1 MRALR
6 FSPNTLA
13 IPLVSLLAAAGCGG
27 GDGDTD
33 GLFTSTS
40 SSSGGTSVGGSGGAG
55 GDGGASAG
63 GMGGSGGDGGSGG
76 SGGDAGAGAG
86 GMGGSGG
93 TGGSGGSGPACAP
106 EGPFDGAPVEA
117 QAEQWTWVPVP
128 EAKCRSGSSTGFGI
142 RINPQS
148 TKLVI
153 YLEGGGACF
162 NGTTC
167 NLNTG
172 SYGQNNFD
180 NWKNGGGN
188 NGLFSKSNAAN
199 SVKDWSFVYVPYCTG
214 DVHAGN
220 APGADV
226 PGGLSPKNQQFVGYA
241 NIGHYLKRIIPT
253 FKNVTEVLLT
263 GVSAGGFGAFY
274 NYDRVAQAFCPTPVA
289 LIDDSGPPMG
299 DTYMA
304 PCLQKRWRDLFN
316 FADTIPADCVE
327 CSLPNGGGLA
337 NAWKLLGQK
346 YPEASLGLISSDKD
360 NTISQFYGYGK
371 NNCQNID
378 GVFPSALSGAEY
390 TAGLEE
396 IRESFLEQSPAWS
409 SYFVSATTHT
419 YLGGNGYYNTNVD
432 GTPLSEWVKGIVD
445 GAAATHIGP

>member
-6 FSPNTLA
+6 FSPCTLA
-13 IPLVSLLAAAGCGG
+13 IPLVSLLAATGCGG
-27 GDGDTD
+27 GDTD
-33 GLFTSTS
+33 LFNNPTS
-40 SSSGGTSVGGSGGAG
+40 SSSGTSVGGAG

-63 GMGGSGGDGGSGG
+63 GMGGTGGDGGGMGG
-76 SGGDAGAGAG
+76 AGGGAG
-86 GMGGSGG
+86 GMGGAGAGGSGA
-93 TGGSGGSGPACAP
+93 GGSGGNGAACAP

-117 QAEQWTWVPVP
+117 EAGKWTWVPVP
-128 EAKCRSGSSTGFGI
+128 EAKCRSGSSTGFGV
-142 RINPQS
+142 RINPES

-153 YLEGGGACF
+153 FFEGGGACF

-167 NLNTG
+167 NLNPS

-180 NWKNGGGN
+180 NWKNGGGT
-188 NGLFSKSNAAN
+188 NGIFSTSNAAN

-220 APGADV
+220 APDSDV
-226 PGGLSPKNQQFVGYA
+226 PGNLSPKSQQFVGYA

-253 FKNVTEVLLT
+253 FKNATEVLLT

-289 LIDDSGPPMG
+289 LIDDSGPPMS
-299 DTYMA
+299 DTYMS
-304 PCLQKRWRDLFN
+304 PCLQQRWRELYN
-316 FADTIPADCVE
+316 FEATLPADCVE

-346 YPEASLGLISSDKD
+346 YPDASLGLISSDKD

-378 GVFPSALSGAEY
+378 GLFPTSLTGAEY

-396 IRESFLEQSPAWS
+396 IRESFLKQSPAWS
-409 SYFVSATTHT
+409 TYFVSATTHT
-419 YLGGNGYYNTNVD
+419 YLGGNGYYNTTVD
-432 GTPLSEWVKGIVD
+432 GTAMSGWVKGIVD
-445 GAAATHIGP
+445 GAPATHISP